1 MNVLDLII
9 IGIIAMSTIYGIY
22 RGFIQS
28 LISLGGSIVSVAI
41 SFLIYPS
48 LVNYI
53 ATNPEIIHSLLY
65 FTDADSLIGDLGLA
79 STSINLVNR
88 DMVSKLMDKL
98 QLAKPIDTLLAQNI
112 EYKVFSTTNALN
124 LSDYVSQTIISVSI
138 NIISFL
144 ICYFAI
150 FIIFSLVLNFIKGI
164 FRFPLLK
171 QLDGL
176 AGGLMGFLRG
186 IIFVFL
192 FFTLIPLLQT
202 IIPLEF
208 FTNFI
213 NSSQLAPIFQNSS
226 FIISIM
232 NKRF

>member
-1 MNVLDLII
+1 MNVLDYII
-9 IGIIAMSTIYGIY
+9 IGIIAMSTLYGVY

-28 LISLGGSIVSVAI
+28 LISLGGSIASVAL

-53 ATNPEIIHSLLY
+53 STNPQIIHSLLY

-79 STSINLVNR
+79 STSINLVNSQT
-88 DMVSKLMDKL
+88 VSNLLDKL

-124 LSDYVSQTIISVSI
+124 LSDYVSQTIINISI
-138 NIISFL
+138 NVLSFL
-144 ICYFAI
+144 ICYFII
-150 FIIFSLVLNFIKGI
+150 FIIFTLVLNFIKGI

-171 QLDGL
+171 QLDWL
-176 AGGLMGFLRG
+176 AGGLMGFIRG
-186 IIFVFL
+186 IIIVFL

-202 IIPLEF
+202 VIPLEF

-213 NSSQLAPIFQNSS
+213 NASQLAPIFQNSS

-232 NKRF
+232 NKHF